1 MANESVVGMTKEKAI
16 AKLKR
21 QGLSVRISRE
31 EGKSF
36 MVTADMRWDRMN
48 LVIEGGKVIKASI
61 G

>member
-1 MANESVVGMTKEKAI
+1 MANKTVVGMTKEKAI
-16 AKLKR
+16 AKLKQ
-21 QGLSVRISRE
+21 QGLSVRITRE

-48 LVIEGGKVIKASI
+48 LVIEGGKVISASI